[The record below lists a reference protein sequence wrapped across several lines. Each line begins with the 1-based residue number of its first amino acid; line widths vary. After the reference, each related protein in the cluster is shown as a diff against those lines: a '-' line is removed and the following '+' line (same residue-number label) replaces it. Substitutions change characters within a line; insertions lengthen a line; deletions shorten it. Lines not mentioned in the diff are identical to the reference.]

1 MTLAYAVVE
10 FNLLSLS
17 LLYLYQGKWLLCIRK
32 QRVSITPS
40 WTDLL
45 QAWFQGQ
52 LLIMLK
58 GDAWICTFFILTN
71 VQILLKIITDC
82 CFPFMEILFSDFLY
96 HSLMFLFYFF
106 FISSLYSSICH
117 RKSQLRE
124 IHFCYVSM
132 KEEEEYSVYIKS
144 LQASVVRN
152 DFKLGYFYSENNY
165 MQ

>member
-32 QRVSITPS
+32 QRVSRTPS

-144 LQASVVRN
+144 LQASVIRN